1 MEHKREYD
9 EHFKVI
15 LLGDNAVGK
24 SSLMHTYCGGTLYPF
39 DEYMSTIGVDQKIQ
53 SINAFNKKIQLRIWD
68 ASGAPRLQKV
78 VDSYFRTV
86 DGALVCFDLSQKG
99 SLQNTKAYIERL
111 RATKKNVPILLVG
124 CKADITHRREIPTEQ
139 AQQLAD
145 ELGIDYLE
153 VSALKKANI
162 EQPFT
167 HILEQIYISKQL
179 NKVKPTLEAYFHEY
193 LKLTN
198 PRNLAG
204 FFIEQGLLLSK
215 GDEKLQEEFKTHFK
229 QLYDFK
235 NVEELV
241 AFCRKASELMERG
254 SEFYKRDN
262 PVLSGF
268 VSSPLTKIVKQTLNV
283 LTNVLGEMLGL
294 AAAKELI
301 SQKSTMANVL

>member
-24 SSLMHTYCGGTLYPF
+24 SSLMHTYCGGTLHPF

-53 SINAFNKKIQLRIWD
+53 WVNAFNKKIQLRIWD
-68 ASGAPRLQKV
+68 ASGASRLQKV

-99 SLQNTKAYIERL
+99 SLQNTKGYIERL
-111 RATKKNVPILLVG
+111 RATKQNVPILLVG
-124 CKADITHRREIPTEQ
+124 CKADISHRREIATEQ

-145 ELGIDYLE
+145 ELHIDYFE

-162 EQPFT
+162 EQPFI
-167 HILEQIYISKQL
+167 HILEQIYISRQL

-198 PRNLAG
+198 PKNRAG
-204 FFIEQGLLLSK
+204 FFIEQGMLLDK
-215 GDEKLQEEFKTHFK
+215 ADDKLQEEFKTHFK
-229 QLYDFK
+229 QLFDYK

-254 SEFYKRDN
+254 SEFYKREN

-268 VSSPLTKIVKQTLNV
+268 VASPLTKIVKQTVNV
-283 LTNVLGEMLGL
+283 LTYVLGEALGF
-294 AAAKELI
+294 AAARELI
-301 SQKSTMANVL
+301 AQKSTMTNVL